1 MQERETM
8 LARQPRTS
16 RRPRDRGAA
25 ALEFALVMPI
35 LFLLLFGIIDYGLL
49 FFDSIGLRQGARE
62 GARQAVVQ
70 KYDAACTSGT
80 AGAKIA
86 CTTKRATDNT
96 LGSPVVYIPAPT
108 GAGTPAWSQ
117 GNQLLVCVQVKERSL
132 TGFVPYPTNGILKTK
147 TYMSIEVPTPVV
159 DPTYN
164 SDAAPAG
171 SDWSWCS

>member
-1 MQERETM
+1 METSWST
-8 LARQPRTS
+8 ASTRQVTPLGW
-16 RRPRDRGAA
+16 RDFSA
-25 ALEFALVMPI
+25 P
-35 LFLLLFGIIDYGLL
+35 
-49 FFDSIGLRQGARE
+49 
-62 GARQAVVQ
+62 
-70 KYDAACTSGT
+70 
-80 AGAKIA
+80 
-86 CTTKRATDNT
+86 
-96 LGSPVVYIPAPT
+96 PT